1 MASWPYSTQRW
12 QRLRAA
18 HLSKEPWC
26 RYCASV
32 GVTTV
37 ATVVDH
43 VIPVRE
49 ARDRA
54 FDPDNLQSLCDSC
67 HSSAKQREDAG
78 GELIGCNVSGIPFR
92 GWE

>member
-18 HLSKEPWC
+18 HLSTEPCC
-26 RYCASV
+26 RYCDRM
-32 GVTTV
+32 GHVTP

-43 VIPVRE
+43 VVPVRK

-54 FDPDNLQSLCDSC
+54 LDPTNLQSLCAPC
-67 HSSAKQREDAG
+67 HSGAKQREEAG
-78 GELIGCNVSGIPFR
+78 GEPIGCDVDGIPLR
-92 GWE
+92 GWG